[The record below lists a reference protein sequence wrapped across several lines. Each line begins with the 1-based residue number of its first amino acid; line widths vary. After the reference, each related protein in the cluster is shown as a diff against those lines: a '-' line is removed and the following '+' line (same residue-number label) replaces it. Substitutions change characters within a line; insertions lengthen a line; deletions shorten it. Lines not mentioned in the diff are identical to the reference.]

1 MACIGL
7 ITGMVLGIAVTLLF
21 SHYGISMGES
31 SDLLAQ
37 YGIADRLYPRLTL
50 VSTLIGPAII
60 CVVTFITALIPAL
73 KIVRMRPV
81 VALRG

>member
-1 MACIGL
+1 MTCVGL
-7 ITGMVLGIAVTLLF
+7 FTGMALGIAITLLF
-21 SHYGISMGES
+21 SQYGISMGES

-50 VSTLIGPAII
+50 VSIIVGPAII
-60 CVVTFITALIPAL
+60 SVVTFITALIPAL